1 MCLCKCEET
10 FFILQNTGGPLDMRI
25 LGAGKTHISGKS
37 HSEDQKVVIVFVHDF
52 SLKSELK

>member
-1 MCLCKCEET
+1 
-10 FFILQNTGGPLDMRI
+10 MRI